1 MKGRYKNQSLPARL
15 VRVLAWLRRLFARS
29 PPADAPPAAPP
40 PVGKMD
46 HLTRQQRIAK
56 YGHRHVT
63 MRGDVVQSKPE
74 VRIANFLHRKGVRY
88 VYEYSLPGAT
98 PDFFLPDH
106 NIVIEHWGM
115 SHSRYRQRRAE
126 KTRLYLSKGFKLV
139 ETEKKDVPRLEL
151 VLEQRL
157 LKADPRVF
165 DPPPGPR

>member
-1 MKGRYKNQSLPARL
+1 MKGRYKNQSLSARR
-15 VRVLAWLRRLFARS
+15 VRVLAWLRRLLGR
-29 PPADAPPAAPP
+29 PPPSGEPAAPEA
-40 PVGKMD
+40 VGKSD
-46 HLTRQQRIAK
+46 HLTRRERIAK

-88 VYEYSLPGAT
+88 VYEWSMPGAT
-98 PDFFLPDH
+98 PDFYLPDF

-126 KTRLYLSKGFKLV
+126 KTRLYLSKGIKLV

-165 DPPPGPR
+165 EKRP